1 MCTSSLSVSVS
12 HRAVGDFMSRPAAA
26 CHPAEGKSD
35 MSSSL
40 LPSIKPEEKQIDAG
54 QLAHFAPGLLKWKV
68 TGSRTCQHCSSR
80 EGEGSVSGTACC
92 DKSRVS

>member
-1 MCTSSLSVSVS
+1 MS
-12 HRAVGDFMSRPAAA
+12 HPVVGDFMSRPAAA

-54 QLAHFAPGLLKWKV
+54 QFFHFAVGSLKWKV
-68 TGSRTCQHCSSR
+68 PGS
-80 EGEGSVSGTACC
+80 GV
-92 DKSRVS
+92 